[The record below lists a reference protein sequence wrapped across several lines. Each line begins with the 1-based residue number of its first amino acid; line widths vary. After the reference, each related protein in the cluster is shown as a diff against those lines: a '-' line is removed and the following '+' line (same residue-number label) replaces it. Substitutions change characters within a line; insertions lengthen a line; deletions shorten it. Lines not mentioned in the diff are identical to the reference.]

1 MFTYKSRTSDLTSHF
16 CVSCLCRKST
26 TLYRTYIHIH
36 RKLTYLQ
43 HRIYS
48 CEKDDDTGWRRL
60 IGSPK
65 LQIIFHKRATKYRSL
80 LRKMT
85 YKDKGSY
92 ESSPPCTQKYDVMS
106 CVLNVYVNMNIL
118 YMSICQ
124 YSIYEYVRTEKSRA
138 VAGTTMTHNNV
149 MWCHMFLIC
158 MWTWIFYIC
167 ICIYG
172 KEWKARIHNS
182 VMWGRMFSIYTWT
195 WIFYT
200 CIMHVSKIIVVLP
213 ER

>member
-1 MFTYKSRTSDLTSHF
+1 MCQYFMQVFACTIKCRAVDVSIILKLLCTTLFRIYIHICRILTCIHIQNIHFHIQIKNITYKSRTSDLTSHF

-26 TLYRTYIHIH
+26 TLYSTYIHIH

-124 YSIYEYVRTEKSRA
+124 YSIYEYVRTGKSRA
-138 VAGTTMTHNNV
+138 VAGKTMTHNNV
-149 MWCHMFLIC
+149 M
-158 MWTWIFYIC
+158 
-167 ICIYG
+167 
-172 KEWKARIHNS
+172 
-182 VMWGRMFSIYTWT
+182 
-195 WIFYT
+195 
-200 CIMHVSKIIVVLP
+200 
-213 ER
+213 